1 MNYKELNKNQKDRM
15 KQISSNSY
23 TMEWE
28 NPEFMDCLL
37 GGLPGIRKYQND
49 KNITCELVELEK
61 TMSTYDAFLS
71 NKESFLKKIENIITL
86 IQKKNDS
93 WYGLNIYELG
103 KYLKIHRFC
112 LISGEGASCIIQ
124 I

>member
-37 GGLPGIRKYQND
+37 GGLPRIRKFQAD

-61 TMSTYDAFLS
+61 VMSTYNAFLS
-71 NKESFLKKIENIITL
+71 NKQSFLKEIEHIIAL

-93 WYGLNIYELG
+93 WYGLNVYD
-103 KYLKIHRFC
+103 
-112 LISGEGASCIIQ
+112 
-124 I
+124 

>member
-37 GGLPGIRKYQND
+37 GGLPGIRKFQAD

-61 TMSTYDAFLS
+61 VMSTYH
-71 NKESFLKKIENIITL
+71 ECH
-86 IQKKNDS
+86 DS
-93 WYGLNIYELG
+93 R
-103 KYLKIHRFC
+103 YLLQEEK
-112 LISGEGASCIIQ
+112 
-124 I
+124 